1 MRQSGSA
8 LRKLIR
14 SVAAAGVSSGNANAV
29 RGSSR
34 VQQRSYRRRQGR
46 LGQTSNGPWAL
57 SSLGDGL
64 SAWSQRIVVE
74 QRGWLSNEEFFTGL
88 TVARLFPGPNQIS
101 MAF

>member
-1 MRQSGSA
+1 MIENVPSPRQLFFGM
-8 LRKLIR
+8 LQ
-14 SVAAAGVSSGNANAV
+14 V
-29 RGSSR
+29 
-34 VQQRSYRRRQGR
+34 
-46 LGQTSNGPWAL
+46 AL

-64 SAWSQRIVVE
+64 LAWSQRIVVG